1 MDPVIPAPA
10 YGDTRIAMG
19 TKSLNGTLLGL
30 MLGLI
35 NLVLV
40 WQLVAQ
46 LGLSLLAVLIASLV
60 AGAIQGNMLRPYTRP
75 AVLWLA
81 STSIGWLLGYI
92 VIGQPNPLSG
102 PFQMMPATA
111 PLLFGLISS
120 GFQWLLLRR
129 SVGRAACW
137 IWLNAVCWYLIW
149 ILWYAFAG

>member
-1 MDPVIPAPA
+1 MDPVILAPA
-10 YGDTRIAMG
+10 YGDTRFALW
-19 TKSLNGTLLGL
+19 TKSLSGTLLGL
-30 MLGLI
+30 ILGLT

-46 LGLSLLAVLIASLV
+46 LGLSLLAVLIASLI

-81 STSIGWLLGYI
+81 STSIGWLLAYI
-92 VIGQPNPLSG
+92 VIGRPNPLSG
-102 PFQMMPATA
+102 QFQMIEATT

-129 SVGRAACW
+129 SLGRATCW
-137 IWLNAVCWYLIW
+137 MWINAVCWYLIW
-149 ILWYAFAG
+149 IVAYVFAG